1 MTIFDYISSILFN
14 KNKLTAATIDTENEF
29 VPYLVNR
36 WISMY
41 SPSCAKLSN
50 EINRYLSIL
59 SKTELYSLS
68 MSLFGRVPNKKI
80 NYFKRQ
86 KDEEKAS
93 EDLIKKVAIAREL
106 SSREIKEY
114 FKLLNYNNE

>member
-14 KNKLTAATIDTENEF
+14 KNKLTTATIDTENEF

-50 EINRYLSIL
+50 EINRYLSVL
-59 SKTELYSLS
+59 NKSELYSLY

-86 KDEEKAS
+86 KDEEKDS
-93 EDLIKKVAIAREL
+93 EDLIKKVALAREL

>member
-1 MTIFDYISSILFN
+1 MTIFDYISSILFT

-41 SPSCAKLSN
+41 SPSCARLSN
-50 EINRYLSIL
+50 EINRYLGTL
-59 SKTELYSLS
+59 SKSELYSLC
-68 MSLFGRVPNKKI
+68 MSVFGRVPNKKI

-86 KDEEKAS
+86 KDEEKDS
-93 EDLIKKVAIAREL
+93 EDLIKKVALAREL
-106 SSREIKEY
+106 SSREIKGY

>member
-1 MTIFDYISSILFN
+1 
-14 KNKLTAATIDTENEF
+14 
-29 VPYLVNR
+29 
-36 WISMY
+36 
-41 SPSCAKLSN
+41 
-50 EINRYLSIL
+50 
-59 SKTELYSLS
+59 

-86 KDEEKAS
+86 KDEKKDS
-93 EDLIKKVAIAREL
+93 EDLIKKVALAREL